1 MTSIVV
7 HFPEGSKEFRLPAE
21 PLKAGDVIW
30 DAGARYR
37 VVHVAH
43 DDSARPAVTVERDS
57 EDIGDLLTSERGGIV
72 LSPVD

>member
-7 HFPEGSKEFRLPAE
+7 HFPEGSKEFGLPAE

-30 DAGARYR
+30 HEGARYR
-37 VVHVAH
+37 VVHVG
-43 DDSARPAVTVERDS
+43 DEDGARPSVTVERDS

-72 LSPVD
+72 LFPVD